1 MTVPVPEL
9 GLDSLMAVELGAR
22 VTKALGIDLMSLQM
36 GRSFSLE
43 QAGPK
48 VAELILAAE
57 PGQPQPIPDLRATD
71 GAAQDTAAVNGSS
84 TVAAMAV
91 PQH

>member
-1 MTVPVPEL
+1 M
-9 GLDSLMAVELGAR
+9 ELGAR

-48 VAELILAAE
+48 VADLILAAE
-57 PGQPQPIPDLRATD
+57 PGQPQPIPDPPTTD
-71 GAAQDTAAVNGSS
+71 GAAHGSGAANESS
-84 TVAAMAV
+84 TVATTAV